1 MERASHQPC
10 LDKGLALPEGIPNV
24 ADFAIDADAD
34 LLLGGGHDLCLH
46 PTDLAY
52 DSGEILFWRTLHKMV
67 ALEPEGVHLSPG
79 QLCGGVG
86 MLGLQLLSRRV
97 CGRG

>member
-1 MERASHQPC
+1 
-10 LDKGLALPEGIPNV
+10 
-24 ADFAIDADAD
+24 
-34 LLLGGGHDLCLH
+34 
-46 PTDLAY
+46 
-52 DSGEILFWRTLHKMV
+52 MV